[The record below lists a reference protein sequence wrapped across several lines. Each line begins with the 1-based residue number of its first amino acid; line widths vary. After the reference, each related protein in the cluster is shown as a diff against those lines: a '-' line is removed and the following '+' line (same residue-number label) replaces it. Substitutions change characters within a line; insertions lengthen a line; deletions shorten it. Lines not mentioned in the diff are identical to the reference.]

1 MAATSSRAG
10 KQPKSVW
17 LTERP
22 PVKRKA
28 DQPAGLDLDKIVA
41 ATVRLLDAEGLA
53 KFSMRRLAAELGV
66 TAMSVYWYVDTKDD
80 LLELAMD
87 AVAGEL
93 DLPDESEEGADWR
106 DQLRHLAFEYRKLL
120 LAHTWLPKLLGE
132 YLNFGPRSMAFSNAT
147 LRVMA
152 RSGLSKES
160 TSGALAAVYQFVYGF
175 CSIQGQHRARCRA
188 EGTTLDEY
196 FHRVVE
202 AAQGHPRFAETLEL
216 SGNGTYTREGMSA
229 ERMLDDDFAFALE
242 LQIAGI
248 EAMRERQRAAAAAA
262 AGRSDGAGDADGA
275 GDVGSTGD
283 SDSTDQ
289 GTANR

>member
-1 MAATSSRAG
+1 MAATSGRAG

-17 LTERP
+17 LAERP

-87 AVAGEL
+87 AAAGEI
-93 DLPDESEEGADWR
+93 DLPDESDEAADWR
-106 DQLRHLAFEYRKLL
+106 DQLRHLAVEYRTML
-120 LAHTWLPKLLGE
+120 LAHPWVPRLLGE
-132 YLNFGPRSMAFSNAT
+132 YINFGPHSMAFSNAT

-160 TSGALAAVYQFVYGF
+160 TSGALAAVFQFVYGF
-175 CSIQGQHRARCRA
+175 CTIQGLHRARCRA
-188 EGTTLDEY
+188 EGSTLDEY
-196 FHRVVE
+196 FRQVVGAVQDRPE
-202 AAQGHPRFAETLEL
+202 FAETMEL
-216 SGNGTYTREGMSA
+216 SVKAMYARKGLTA
-229 ERMLDDDFAFALE
+229 EQMLEHDFAFALD

-248 EAMRERQRAAAAAA
+248 EAMRERERVQTEGVDTERAQTEGAQTE
-262 AGRSDGAGDADGA
+262 AGRDGA
-275 GDVGSTGD
+275 
-283 SDSTDQ
+283 
-289 GTANR
+289 R